1 MRLDGPLLRLPPGIT
16 LDLGATAKGVGSDR
30 AVRAVMSATGHEG
43 GVLVS
48 LGGDIAVAG
57 TPPRDGWPVAVAEE
71 PDQAGPSHPSQLV
84 RLAAGAVATSSVNC
98 RRWRRGGAV
107 LHHIVDPRT
116 GRPADGPWR
125 TATVAAA
132 TCADANAASTAAIV
146 AGGQAVDWLIAAGL
160 PARLT
165 GHDGRVR
172 CLGGWAAGDRAAG
185 AGAPGQ
191 PRVLRRAAMSAV
203 LGGSQALWF
212 VSRASG
218 LALLAAFS
226 AAVVLGVA
234 ARLGPRLAVGELH
247 RTLALFSVAFLSLHV
262 VTAILDPYVTIG
274 WAATLLP
281 LASPYRTLAIGLGA
295 LAVDLGGAV
304 MITSLARRRLGY
316 RAWRAVHW
324 LAYLTWP
331 AAFAHAVTAGNDLR
345 IWWVALVL
353 WGCAAAVATAMIA
366 RLLSWL
372 RGPDRGRRRG
382 APVTAGLLS
391 AGTLLRLLLG
401 PGPVGLAGHTARYGP
416 PPSA

>member
-1 MRLDGPLLRLPPGIT
+1 
-16 LDLGATAKGVGSDR
+16 
-30 AVRAVMSATGHEG
+30 
-43 GVLVS
+43 
-48 LGGDIAVAG
+48 
-57 TPPRDGWPVAVAEE
+57 
-71 PDQAGPSHPSQLV
+71 
-84 RLAAGAVATSSVNC
+84 
-98 RRWRRGGAV
+98 
-107 LHHIVDPRT
+107 
-116 GRPADGPWR
+116 
-125 TATVAAA
+125 
-132 TCADANAASTAAIV
+132 
-146 AGGQAVDWLIAAGL
+146 
-160 PARLT
+160 
-165 GHDGRVR
+165 
-172 CLGGWAAGDRAAG
+172 
-185 AGAPGQ
+185 
-191 PRVLRRAAMSAV
+191 MSAV
-203 LGGSQALWF
+203 LGGPQALWF

-247 RTLALFSVAFLSLHV
+247 RTLALFSVAFLLLHV

-304 MITSLARRRLGY
+304 LITSLARRRLGY

-372 RGPDRGRRRG
+372 RGPDRAALG
-382 APVTAGLLS
+382 A
-391 AGTLLRLLLG
+391 LR
-401 PGPVGLAGHTARYGP
+401 
-416 PPSA
+416 